1 MKALT
6 PAQGFTSFRREMDR
20 LFERFWEGDWDR
32 FPQIGEWTPALDM
45 VEDKESITVK
55 LDVPGMEPGDLHITF
70 QDDALTVRGET
81 RTEKEEKDKTYY
93 RSERSY
99 GSFTRVIRLP
109 ASCETG
115 KANATF
121 KNGVLNIVMPK
132 VPAAKGTEI
141 PIKVT

>member
-70 QDDALTVRGET
+70 QDDALTVRGEK

>member
-6 PAQGFTSFRREMDR
+6 PAQGLMSFRKEMDR
-20 LFERFWEGDWDR
+20 LFERLWEGDWTS

-45 VEDKESITVK
+45 VEDRESITVK
-55 LDVPGMEPGDLHITF
+55 LDVPGMEPADLHITF
-70 QDDALTVRGET
+70 QDDALTVRGEKK
-81 RTEKEEKDKTYY
+81 TEKEEKDKTYY
-93 RSERSY
+93 RSERTY

-109 ASCETG
+109 ASVETG

-121 KNGVLNIVMPK
+121 KNGVLTIVMPK

-141 PIKVT
+141 PIKVA